1 MKRKQR
7 SAPSKPKTP
16 NKVGKTGQKAG
27 DAAHG
32 SRYKQALG
40 IGMVSIPH
48 FEKQETSMTMG
59 IGAKARFDAIREVNS
74 RTPRKFDPPRDE
86 QGKRLR
92 VSEFY
97 GVNVFDLHKMKEKL
111 PKDVY
116 QKLVSTIETGKK
128 LDKDIANTVA
138 HAIKEW
144 ALGRG
149 VTHFCHWFQP
159 QTGLTA
165 EKHDAFLT
173 FDDNGRTIE
182 KFSGSQLIQ
191 SEPDASSF
199 PSGGMRTT
207 FEARGYTAWDP
218 SSPVFIVENANG
230 KTLCIPSV
238 FISYHGDAL
247 DEKTSLL
254 RSIDILST
262 KACELLHTIGETNVK
277 RVVPTLGVEQE
288 YFLIDR
294 AFATLRPDLVMAGR
308 SLVGG
313 QPPKGQQLEDHY
325 FGAIPARALAFMTEI
340 EHELFKLGVPIKTR
354 HNEVAPSQFET
365 APIFEEANIA
375 TDHNQLTMEVL
386 RKVSARHHFS
396 VLLHEKPFAGING
409 SGKHNNW
416 SMMVAASGSNIDGDN
431 LLDPGNT
438 PHQNLRFLL
447 VLASIL
453 KGVHKHAG
461 LLRAGIA
468 SSGND
473 HRLGANEAPPAII
486 SVFLGDMLNRIMTD
500 IEKGTDTTN
509 TEAAVLKLGISKLPE
524 VMKDNTDRN
533 RTSPFAFTGNKFEF
547 RAVGSSASTAFPI
560 TLLNAAVADG
570 MMEVTELLK
579 KNTKTSKTL
588 EAAIFATLKE
598 TVTATKAIRFEGNN
612 YSDEWVKEA
621 EKRGLPN
628 LRKTPE
634 ALHEIVSAKSKA
646 MLTGLGL
653 FTDAELASR
662 FHVRTERFVKNLLI
676 EVDTL
681 EGMVDTQI
689 LPACFAYHGLLA
701 SSVASAKAAGVS
713 APQTEMLNKLG
724 NLITALQTKRTALET
739 VMSRCDAISNEEE
752 KAKFLSREVS
762 TSMLEVRTVCD
773 DLEAMVAD
781 DYWPLPKYR
790 EMLFIS

>member
-1 MKRKQR
+1 M
-7 SAPSKPKTP
+7 S
-16 NKVGKTGQKAG
+16 
-27 DAAHG
+27 
-32 SRYKQALG
+32 
-40 IGMVSIPH
+40 IG
-48 FEKQETSMTMG
+48 T
-59 IGAKARFDAIREVNS
+59 GAKSRFDAIREVHS
-74 RTPRKFDPPRDE
+74 HTPRKFDPPRDE

-92 VSEFY
+92 VSDFY
-97 GVNVFDLHKMKEKL
+97 GVNTFDIHKMKEKL

-116 QKLVSTIETGKK
+116 TKLVSTIETGKT
-128 LDKDIANTVA
+128 LDPAIANTVA

-159 QTGLTA
+159 QTGSTA
-165 EKHDAFLT
+165 EKHDAFLS
-173 FDDNGRTIE
+173 FEDNGKTVE
-182 KFSGSQLIQ
+182 KFSGAQLIQ

-218 SSPVFIVENANG
+218 SSPVFIVEHTNG

-247 DEKTSLL
+247 DEKTALL
-254 RSIDILST
+254 RSMEVLS
-262 KACELLHTIGETNVK
+262 KQACELLHTIGQTGAK
-277 RVVPTLGVEQE
+277 RVVPNLGVEQE

-294 AFATLRPDLVMAGR
+294 AFTSLRPDLTMSGR
-308 SLVGG
+308 TLIGG

-325 FGAIPARALAFMTEI
+325 FGSIPPRVQSYMSEI
-340 EHELFKLGVPIKTR
+340 EYELYKLGVPVKTR

-375 TDHNQLTMEVL
+375 TDHNQITMEVL
-386 RKVSARHHFS
+386 RKVATRHNFA

-416 SMMVAASGSNIDGDN
+416 SMSIAASGSDLDGDN
-431 LLDPGNT
+431 LLDPGTT

-447 VLASIL
+447 FLAATL
-453 KGVHKHAG
+453 KGVYKHAG

-486 SVFLGDMLNRIMTD
+486 SVFLGDMLTKICNE
-500 IEKGTDTTN
+500 IEAGAGGTSG
-509 TEAAVLKLGISKLPE
+509 EAAVIKLGVAKIPE

-560 TLLNAAVADG
+560 TLLNAAVAEG
-570 MMEVTELLK
+570 IGEVTEALK
-579 KNTKTSKTL
+579 AKLKTAKSPDTAIL
-588 EAAIFATLKE
+588 EVVRDAIKE
-598 TVTATKAIRFEGNN
+598 TKNVRFEGNG
-612 YSDEWVKEA
+612 YSEEWVKEA
-621 EKRGLPN
+621 EKRGLLN

-634 ALHEIVSAKSKA
+634 ALAQLVTDKSKKL
-646 MLTGLGL
+646 LTSLGIL
-653 FTDAELASR
+653 SEAEVVSR
-662 FHVRTERFVKNLLI
+662 HHVRVERYVKNLLI

-681 EGMVDTQI
+681 KSMIDTQI
-689 LPACFAYHGLLA
+689 LPAAYAYHGFLA
-701 SSVASAKAAGVS
+701 QCVTQAKQAGTV
-713 APQTEMLNKLG
+713 APQGEMLNKVGTL
-724 NLITALQTKRTALET
+724 LTSLQTKRQALGTGLHKVETLGSEDDKAKLLATDVST
-739 VMSRCDAISNEEE
+739 VMADVRAICDE
-752 KAKFLSREVS
+752 
-762 TSMLEVRTVCD
+762 LESV
-773 DLEAMVAD
+773 VAD

-790 EMLFIS
+790 EMLFLS